1 MYRYRN
7 DPQFPSPKKILEW
20 SDSPEKALQIAIN
33 LNDKY
38 ELDGRDPNGY
48 TGIAWSIGG
57 IHDRP
62 WFERPVFGKVRF
74 MNYNGCKRKF
84 KINDY
89 IQNNA
94 LNAQLSV

>member
-1 MYRYRN
+1 MCIRDR
-7 DPQFPSPKKILEW
+7 
-20 SDSPEKALQIAIN
+20 
-33 LNDKY
+33 
-38 ELDGRDPNGY
+38 DGRDPNGY